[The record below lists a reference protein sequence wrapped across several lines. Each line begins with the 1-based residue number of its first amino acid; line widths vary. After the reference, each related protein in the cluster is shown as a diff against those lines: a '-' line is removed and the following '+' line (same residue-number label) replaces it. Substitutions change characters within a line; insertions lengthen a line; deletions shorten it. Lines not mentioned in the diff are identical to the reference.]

1 MGVLLTRKQEK
12 SKQNWKR
19 MTDAHNLLWE
29 KYGHD
34 AVLKAGKGWFV
45 QTIDAIRICE
55 FFDKNNVEYEKI
67 SEYKIAIL

>member
-1 MGVLLTRKQEK
+1 
-12 SKQNWKR
+12 

-29 KYGHD
+29 EYGHD

-45 QTIDAIRICE
+45 QTLDAMRISE
-55 FFDKNNVEYEKI
+55 FFDKNNIEYEKI